1 MVASFFYNE
10 QTLIF
15 YILISSCLLLGILIV
30 LPIGGADM
38 PVIIALLNSY
48 SGIVAAFTGFIFSN
62 IALIISGSFFYFNYE
77 ENNTYILKTLELNGS
92 VKEGDTLFKMN
103 CVGCHGITARGLV
116 GPDLH
121 SITMRLN
128 DAEIIKQV
136 IEGVTPPMPSFEI
149 DPQNMSNLLT
159 YLHSL

>member
-1 MVASFFYNE
+1 MTTSSSSAAE
-10 QTLIF
+10 KTLKTKIWKRF
-15 YILISSCLLLGILIV
+15 
-30 LPIGGADM
+30 
-38 PVIIALLNSY
+38 
-48 SGIVAAFTGFIFSN
+48 FIFCV
-62 IALIISGSFFYFNYE
+62 ILLISGSFFYFNHE

>member
-1 MVASFFYNE
+1 MTTSSSSAAE
-10 QTLIF
+10 KTLKTKIWKLVF
-15 YILISSCLLLGILIV
+15 IVCVILL
-30 LPIGGADM
+30 
-38 PVIIALLNSY
+38 
-48 SGIVAAFTGFIFSN
+48 
-62 IALIISGSFFYFNYE
+62 ISGSFFYFNYE

>member
-1 MVASFFYNE
+1 MTTSSSSAAEKTLKTKIWKWFFVVCM
-10 QTLIF
+10 
-15 YILISSCLLLGILIV
+15 ILL
-30 LPIGGADM
+30 
-38 PVIIALLNSY
+38 
-48 SGIVAAFTGFIFSN
+48 
-62 IALIISGSFFYFNYE
+62 ISGSFFYFNHE

>member
-1 MVASFFYNE
+1 MTTSSSSAAEKTLKTKIWKRFF
-10 QTLIF
+10 IVGV
-15 YILISSCLLLGILIV
+15 ILL
-30 LPIGGADM
+30 
-38 PVIIALLNSY
+38 
-48 SGIVAAFTGFIFSN
+48 
-62 IALIISGSFFYFNYE
+62 ISGSFFYFNHE

-121 SITMRLN
+121 SITLRLN

>member
-1 MVASFFYNE
+1 VTTSSSSAAE
-10 QTLIF
+10 KTLKTKIWKRVF
-15 YILISSCLLLGILIV
+15 IVSMILL
-30 LPIGGADM
+30 
-38 PVIIALLNSY
+38 
-48 SGIVAAFTGFIFSN
+48 
-62 IALIISGSFFYFNYE
+62 ISGSFFYFNHE

>member
-1 MVASFFYNE
+1 MTISSSSAAEKTSKTKFWKKFFIVCVI
-10 QTLIF
+10 L
-15 YILISSCLLLGILIV
+15 LIS
-30 LPIGGADM
+30 
-38 PVIIALLNSY
+38 Y
-48 SGIVAAFTGFIFSN
+48 
-62 IALIISGSFFYFNYE
+62 SFFYFNHE
-77 ENNTYILKTLELNGS
+77 ENNKYILKTLELTGS
-92 VKEGDTLFKMN
+92 VKEGDILFKMN

-121 SITMRLN
+121 SITLRLN

-159 YLHSL
+159 YLHLSLIHI

>member
-1 MVASFFYNE
+1 MTTSSSSAAE
-10 QTLIF
+10 KTLKTKIWKWVF
-15 YILISSCLLLGILIV
+15 IVCMILL
-30 LPIGGADM
+30 
-38 PVIIALLNSY
+38 
-48 SGIVAAFTGFIFSN
+48 
-62 IALIISGSFFYFNYE
+62 ISGSFFYFNYE
-77 ENNTYILKTLELNGS
+77 ENNTYILKTLELKGS

>member
-1 MVASFFYNE
+1 MTTSSSSAAE
-10 QTLIF
+10 KTLKTKIWKR
-15 YILISSCLLLGILIV
+15 
-30 LPIGGADM
+30 
-38 PVIIALLNSY
+38 VII
-48 SGIVAAFTGFIFSN
+48 VCVIF
-62 IALIISGSFFYFNYE
+62 LISGSFFYFNHE
-77 ENNTYILKTLELNGS
+77 ENNTYILKTIELNGS

>member
-1 MVASFFYNE
+1 MTTSSSSAAEKTLKTKIWKGFF
-10 QTLIF
+10 IVCM
-15 YILISSCLLLGILIV
+15 IL
-30 LPIGGADM
+30 
-38 PVIIALLNSY
+38 
-48 SGIVAAFTGFIFSN
+48 F
-62 IALIISGSFFYFNYE
+62 ISGYFFYFNHE

-92 VKEGDTLFKMN
+92 IKEGDTLFKMN

-149 DPQNMSNLLT
+149 DPQNMSNLLK

>member
-1 MVASFFYNE
+1 MTTSSSSAAE
-10 QTLIF
+10 KTLKMKIWKRF
-15 YILISSCLLLGILIV
+15 
-30 LPIGGADM
+30 
-38 PVIIALLNSY
+38 
-48 SGIVAAFTGFIFSN
+48 FIFFGMFV
-62 IALIISGSFFYFNYE
+62 ISCFLFYFNYE

-103 CVGCHGITARGLV
+103 WVGCHGITARGLV

-121 SITMRLN
+121 SITRRLN
-128 DAEIIKQV
+128 DTEIIKQV

>member
-1 MVASFFYNE
+1 VTISSSSAAEKTLRMKIWKRFFIVFVI
-10 QTLIF
+10 L
-15 YILISSCLLLGILIV
+15 LIS
-30 LPIGGADM
+30 
-38 PVIIALLNSY
+38 
-48 SGIVAAFTGFIFSN
+48 GF
-62 IALIISGSFFYFNYE
+62 LFYFNYE
-77 ENNTYILKTLELNGS
+77 ENNTYILKTLEIKGS

-121 SITMRLN
+121 SITRRLN
-128 DAEIIKQV
+128 DTEIIKQV